1 MEYRTLGRTGIRVPA
16 VGFGCGNVGGLMIRG
31 THEVQVHAV
40 QHAIGLGIDYF
51 DTAAAYGDGQSETH
65 LGAVLAELRP
75 DVHGRAPGSA
85 PGRRSLPQQSLTPT
99 VALTNRVARLTGR

>member
-1 MEYRTLGRTGIRVPA
+1 VEYRTLGRTGIRVPA

-31 THEVQVHAV
+31 THDVQVHAV

-65 LGAVLAELRP
+65 LG
-75 DVHGRAPGSA
+75 
-85 PGRRSLPQQSLTPT
+85 
-99 VALTNRVARLTGR
+99 